1 MTDFLS
7 TVGTSFDSFA
17 DAAASAFEQIPGD
30 PTAEGLAS
38 AIVTRLW
45 MSKGGVVGRVQY
57 HAELVATARAAAAE
71 PKESA

>member
-1 MTDFLS
+1 MNDFF
-7 TVGTSFDSFA
+7 TAVGTSFDSFA
-17 DAAASAFEQIPGD
+17 EAAASAFEKIPGD
-30 PTAEGLAS
+30 PTVEGLAT

-57 HAELVATARAAAAE
+57 HVELVATTRPAVAE